1 MAREGL
7 DKSLE
12 ILETELILMSGLAEK
27 AVTAAIDALV
37 AGDVERARSIRKDDD
52 VLDDKQREI
61 EQLCVDVIRR
71 EAPIAGD
78 LRRILSAIRA
88 SSELERIGDYANGIA
103 RITIRMSGQEPLKK
117 LEDIPKMARMAVSML
132 KDSMELHRLTDP
144 AAAKGKLEAI
154 LAEDDKVDSLY
165 EQVVRDLMEIIRGDP
180 DKVERGSYLM
190 WVAHIVER
198 IADRTENIAEMAYYQ
213 VTGENYSKP

>member
-12 ILETELILMSGLAEK
+12 VLETELILMSGLAEN
-27 AVTAAIDALV
+27 AVSGAVEALV
-37 AGDVERARSIRKDDD
+37 AGDAERAGQIRKNDD
-52 VLDDKQREI
+52 VLDAKQHQI
-61 EQLCVDVIRR
+61 EELCVDIIRR

-78 LRRILSAIRA
+78 LRRILSGIRA

-103 RITIRMSGQEPLKK
+103 RITIRMAGEEPLKK
-117 LEDIPKMARMAVSML
+117 LEDIPRMARMAISML
-132 KDSMELHRLTDP
+132 KSSMAMHRLDSP
-144 AAAKGKLEAI
+144 DAAREQLVAI
-154 LAEDDKVDSLY
+154 LEEDDKVDKLY
-165 EQVVRDLMEIIRGDP
+165 ERVVLDLMDIMKDSP

-190 WVAHIVER
+190 WVAHTVER

-213 VTGENYSKP
+213 VTGEAYKKA